1 MPKSTF
7 ASIKE
12 NGTAISLALLILS
25 ILSIFNGFLL
35 SDIFIGC
42 GTDYF
47 SNMIFTSVN
56 HFSSLSG
63 EFTSAS
69 QKNIPFILSLGGIF
83 SSLFLFFNS
92 SNFLLNIKENKFF
105 YNLHQFLYFRW
116 FFDLLQNK
124 FSLMVFN

>member
-12 NGTAISLALLILS
+12 NGTSISLALLILS

-83 SSLFLFFNS
+83 YSLFFIL
-92 SNFLLNIKENKFF
+92 
-105 YNLHQFLYFRW
+105 
-116 FFDLLQNK
+116 
-124 FSLMVFN
+124 